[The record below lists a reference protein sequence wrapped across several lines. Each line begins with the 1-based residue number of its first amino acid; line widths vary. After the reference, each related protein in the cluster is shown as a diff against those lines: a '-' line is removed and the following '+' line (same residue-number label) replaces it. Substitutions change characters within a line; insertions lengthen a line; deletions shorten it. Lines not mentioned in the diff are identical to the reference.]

1 VKSINRRL
9 TEEDQRVL
17 LEKDMSDA
25 HKKGFWVCRLWQLL
39 LTLNMTIILTTIALI
54 FLLLFIIGP
63 LCELNAIEKTHF
75 YNNADYI

>member
-1 VKSINRRL
+1 VKSVNRRP

-39 LTLNMTIILTTIALI
+39 VTLNMCIILTTIALI

-63 LCELNAIEKTHF
+63 LCELNTIGEIHF
-75 YNNADYI
+75 YNISMLI